1 MTRPDKG
8 MDSVYIATIGDGIT
22 GEYRVKVSKTS
33 RLNAE
38 LWQELEKELFLQI
51 TPSLEAQNEPE
62 QRGKSG

>member
-1 MTRPDKG
+1 
-8 MDSVYIATIGDGIT
+8 MDSVYIATVGDGIT
-22 GEYRVKVSKTS
+22 GEYRVKASKTS